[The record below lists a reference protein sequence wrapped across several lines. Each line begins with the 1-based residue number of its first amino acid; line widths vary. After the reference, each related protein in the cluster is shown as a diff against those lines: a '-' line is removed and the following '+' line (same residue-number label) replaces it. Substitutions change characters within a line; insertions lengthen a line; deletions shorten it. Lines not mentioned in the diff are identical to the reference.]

1 MIRTLCACVWESG
14 VRDEDRALMYNSTGD
29 VDKLR
34 QEGQGM
40 EAIQITPLVSERA
53 PLLLPRPRH

>member
-1 MIRTLCACVWESG
+1 
-14 VRDEDRALMYNSTGD
+14 MYNSTGD

-34 QEGQGM
+34 QEEQGM